1 MYLVDVN
8 GDFVKD
14 LPEYD
19 LDVKYV
25 LYDCSVDF
33 EMPTG
38 FISIDGDQD
47 ISDSIIDLY
56 GDGTHF
62 VVLYQ
67 ETINT
72 VYNFTLTEIPQKY
85 E

>member
-1 MYLVDVN
+1 MVDVN
-8 GDFVKD
+8 GDYIKD

-25 LYDCSVDF
+25 LYDCSEDF
-33 EMPTG
+33 EMLTG

-56 GDGTHF
+56 GNGTHF

-67 ETINT
+67 ENVNT
-72 VYNFTLTEIPQKY
+72 VYTFTLSAIP
-85 E
+85 

>member
-1 MYLVDVN
+1 MLA
-8 GDFVKD
+8 
-14 LPEYD
+14 
-19 LDVKYV
+19 
-25 LYDCSVDF
+25 S
-33 EMPTG
+33 

-56 GDGTHF
+56 GNGTHF

-67 ETINT
+67 ENVNT
-72 VYNFTLTEIPQKY
+72 VYTFTLNVISQKY

>member
-1 MYLVDVN
+1 MLA
-8 GDFVKD
+8 
-14 LPEYD
+14 
-19 LDVKYV
+19 
-25 LYDCSVDF
+25 
-33 EMPTG
+33 G

-56 GDGTHF
+56 GNGTHF

-67 ETINT
+67 ENFNT
-72 VYNFTLTEIPQKY
+72 VYTFNLSAIPQKY